1 MKAATR
7 GTWRFVRCLLLIA
20 CAGGIFAADNTWLS
34 SINLEAIQSF
44 NWFSTD
50 AENDLADTSM
60 LFDRPVSTSHGSAL
74 SMAGLIHG
82 LLFSRPSGHWTL
94 NSFAHE
100 SNSQVAP
107 LAPINQINGDSLA
120 GFGTQSSFTAYAAVS
135 GPVAHGGGVTSV
147 SSPVGGSPTVLMT
160 ANDPAWIGSGGTET
174 SPASGLWSGAANWS
188 PPGAPGSSSATVLS
202 FGGSGS
208 GAYTST
214 NDLGTFTFGTINL
227 NSSATVTETIDGNA
241 LMDFGGATISQNSS
255 GKFEIRND
263 IVGGSFNE
271 SFITIQLHLTSDP
284 TTGTGTVTL
293 SGVVS
298 NGNNSF
304 VRLAL
309 LKDGPNTFVLTGAN
323 TYSGGTTVSGGT
335 LLVNNTGG
343 SGTGSAL
350 VTVNNSGTLGGT
362 GTITV
367 VPIEGVAQV
376 NVNSGGTIA
385 PGNGPGQIG
394 SLSLNDTV
402 TNFGS
407 GSTLLID
414 IGGMLSDRLLT
425 TGVLNLTAGSII
437 DFNELSTPT
446 ALVYQLATYS
456 SINGTFTPMHL
467 PAGYDLV
474 YNPTG
479 TELDLVFT
487 AIPEPATWLGGAIA
501 FGLLLWTQ
509 RRRVARRFSLL

>member
-1 MKAATR
+1 MKSATR
-7 GTWRFVRCLLLIA
+7 SAWRFVRCLLLIA
-20 CAGGIFAADNTWLS
+20 CAGGILAADNTWLS
-34 SINLEAIQSF
+34 SINLEAIESTS
-44 NWFSTD
+44 WFSSD
-50 AENDLADTSM
+50 SESDLADMST
-60 LFDRPVSTSHGSAL
+60 LANRPVSPARGPAM
-74 SMAGLIHG
+74 SMADLIHG
-82 LLFSRPSGHWTL
+82 LVFSRPSGHWTL

-100 SNSQVAP
+100 SNSPVAQ
-107 LAPINQINGDSLA
+107 LAPIIQSNSGDN
-120 GFGTQSSFTAYAAVS
+120 FGRFDSQSSFTAYVAVS
-135 GPVAHGGGVTSV
+135 SPVAHSSGVPSV
-147 SSPVGGSPTVLMT
+147 SSPAGGSPTVLMT

-188 PPGAPGSSSATVLS
+188 PPGAPGSSPATVLS
-202 FGGSGS
+202 FGGSGT
-208 GAYTST
+208 GIYTST

-227 NSSATVTETIDGNA
+227 YSSATVTETIDGNA

-263 IVGGSFNE
+263 IIGGSFNE
-271 SFITIQLHLTSDP
+271 NFIVIQLHLTSDP
-284 TTGTGTVTL
+284 TTGIGTVTL

-309 LKDGPNTFVLTGAN
+309 LKDGPNTFVLTGSN
-323 TYSGGTTVSGGT
+323 TFSGGTTVNGGT
-335 LLVNNTGG
+335 LLVNNTSG

-394 SLSLNDTV
+394 PLSLNDTV
-402 TNFGS
+402 TNLGS
-407 GSTLLID
+407 SSTLLID
-414 IGGMLSDRLLT
+414 IGGMVSDRLLT

-437 DFNELSTPT
+437 DFNQLSTPS
-446 ALVYQLATYS
+446 ALLYQLATYS
-456 SINGTFTPMHL
+456 SINGAFTPMHL
-467 PAGYDLV
+467 PAGYELF
-474 YNPTG
+474 YNPNG

-487 AIPEPATWLGGAIA
+487 AIPEPATWLGAAVALGA
-501 FGLLLWTQ
+501 LLFTQ
-509 RRRVARRFSLL
+509 RRRFAKRS